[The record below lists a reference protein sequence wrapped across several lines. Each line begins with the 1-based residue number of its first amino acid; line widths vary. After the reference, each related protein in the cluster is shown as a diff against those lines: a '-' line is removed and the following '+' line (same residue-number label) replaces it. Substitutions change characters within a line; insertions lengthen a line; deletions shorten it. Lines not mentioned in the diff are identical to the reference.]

1 MNGRI
6 MRPDT
11 RPHLIACPQPTQESA
26 CINGGIHTG
35 AVHLQQSDNGLDVYG
50 LGFSGSPLSQYLT
63 HAELADAAFAPEL
76 FILVVTPIR
85 LTQPHT
91 TSSPTVS

>member
-1 MNGRI
+1 MP
-6 MRPDT
+6 RPCT
-11 RPHLIACPQPTQESA
+11 PA
-26 CINGGIHTG
+26 
-35 AVHLQQSDNGLDVYG
+35 LQQSDNGLDVYG

-76 FILVVTPIR
+76 FILVVMPIR

-91 TSSPTVS
+91 TSSSTMS